1 MELRV
6 GYLAATAAFIGML
19 GIMSVERLILRTL
32 LTYQGWLYLKP
43 KQKTPLHVTLWGAL
57 VYVFSGKKNLLY
69 GFTLSLPSLP
79 LPSLKNTVQRYLRSV
94 EPLLSEEEYKETQ
107 ELAQAFCN
115 EEGRRFQRYLWL
127 RHLYSTNYISEWWE
141 KYVYLR
147 QRTPIMVNS
156 NYYICDTRSRPT
168 TNQISRA
175 AGLVH
180 YFLVFKDLIES
191 ESLEPMLIRGKIPL
205 CMEQYERM
213 FGTTRV
219 PGREADALKHCESRY
234 IIVVSNGYYYEL
246 EVYHGARGTKLVP
259 YTMEEIEFQLNR
271 IVENSK
277 NKSGIALPNL
287 SKETSRRKLRRSTKS
302 LARGLASSKNYSYSN
317 LSSIGEDAYAQ
328 SEPLPLSDKPG
339 IAAFT
344 AGPRSNWAEI
354 RELYFSEGMNRK
366 SLRSIERAAFILCLE
381 DKSFP
386 TLEQR
391 AQSLFHGD
399 GMSRWFDKS
408 INLVVFSDG
417 YAGMNVEHSWADAPA
432 VAHMW
437 EFSLLKEL
445 SWYERRKPGKSDV
458 ENSTKKRNLEKLPL
472 PIKLNWEIEQ
482 ELRIAIN
489 QAGMAA
495 QELIRDVE
503 LRIVQWEEF
512 GASQIKKCGI
522 SPDAFIQM
530 ALQVAYFSV
539 CNRFDLTYEASMTR
553 LFRRGRTETVRSL
566 SCESAAFV
574 KALVGKTKSKKEV
587 IALLRE
593 ASERHNLSNKDAMTG
608 KGIDRH
614 LFALYIV
621 SRGLD
626 VNSEFLN
633 QALSIPWRLSTSQQ
647 PQKQT
652 TIRNQLSKAVADAFL
667 SPGGGF
673 GPVADD
679 GYGVSYMVLQDKIFF
694 HISSKKSSEETSST
708 RFQAYLRQALRDM
721 KELFD

>member
-1 MELRV
+1 M

-19 GIMSVERLILRTL
+19 GIMSVERLILRSL
-32 LTYQGWLYLKP
+32 LTYQGWLYLRP
-43 KQKTPLHVTLWGAL
+43 KQSTPLHVTLWGTM
-57 VYVFSGKKNLLY
+57 VYLFSGKNNLLY
-69 GFTLSLPSLP
+69 GFELSLPSLP
-79 LPSLKNTVQRYLRSV
+79 LPKLKDTVRRYLRTV
-94 EPLLSEEEYKETQ
+94 EPLLTEEEYAETVQ
-107 ELAQAFCN
+107 VADAFCK
-115 EEGRRFQRYLWL
+115 EEGKRFQRYLWL

-175 AGLVH
+175 ACLTH

-219 PGREADALKHCESRY
+219 PGRERDQLKHCESRY

-246 EVYHGARGTKLVP
+246 EVYHGARGTRLVP
-259 YTMEEIEFQLNR
+259 YTTEEIEFQLKR

-277 NKSGIALPNL
+277 NKSGIVLPNL
-287 SKETSRRKLRRSTKS
+287 SKETNLRKLKRSS
-302 LARGLASSKNYSYSN
+302 NSMARGLASSKNYSFSN
-317 LSSIGEDAYAQ
+317 LSTIGEDTFKL
-328 SEPLPLSDKPG
+328 SEPLQLSDKPG

-399 GMSRWFDKS
+399 GLSRWFDKS

-417 YAGMNVEHSWADAPA
+417 YAGLNVEHSWADAPA

-437 EFSLLKEL
+437 EFSLLREL
-445 SWYERRKPGKSDV
+445 AWYERRKPLKVETENAAKS
-458 ENSTKKRNLEKLPL
+458 KRLEELPL

-482 ELRIAIN
+482 ELRIAIS
-489 QAGMAA
+489 QAGLAA

-512 GASQIKKCGI
+512 GASQIKKCRI
-522 SPDAFIQM
+522 SPDAFVQM
-530 ALQVAYFSV
+530 ALQIAYYRV

-566 SCESAAFV
+566 SLESVAFV
-574 KALVGKTKSKKEV
+574 KAMVDKTKSKKEV
-587 IALLRE
+587 IELLKA

-608 KGIDRH
+608 KGVDRH

-652 TIRNQLSKAVADAFL
+652 NIRKELSKAVADAFL

-679 GYGVSYMVLQDKIFF
+679 GYGVSYMVLPENIFF
-694 HISSKKSSEETSST
+694 HISSKRSSEETSST
-708 RFQAYLRQALRDM
+708 KFQACLRQALREM